1 MNTCQLTKFA
11 LQRFLIGSLVIV
23 LCSCQ
28 LVREQKKLSTLE
40 ISPIREFP
48 LFDGQS
54 IIGVAAQIEADEND
68 SLLVIGRHFGLGYDE
83 ITRAN
88 SHLDPW
94 LPEPGSRVRLPL
106 RFIIPDAPRQGIVLN
121 LAAKRL
127 FMFDKG
133 SRHKVFTYPVGIGRE
148 GWETPQGLTRI
159 TAKTAN
165 PSWTVPESIRREHA
179 EKGDPLPR
187 VVPAGPNNPLG
198 DYALRLGF
206 PGYLIHGTNKPYGVG
221 MEVSH
226 GCVRLYPEDIA
237 RLFGQST
244 IGMPVKIVNQPFL
257 TAWDAGV
264 LYLQAYPPTHK
275 DPKQVKRFVQ
285 DLMARLQKMEQQSGQ
300 AIDWDRVHATIER
313 SDGVLT
319 PILKGASED
328 FYLSLSR
335 PSIEFPRPLPK
346 AIDADAWKLNVATLP
361 NEKQA
366 RQFAAMLNHQGPP
379 IPAHAFGLT
388 VIAGPFQSAKHA
400 QSAQKRL
407 KSEFSIAAQLME
419 PGKMIEASP
428 VPPSSPPD
436 DSIFTQFLTFFD

>member
-1 MNTCQLTKFA
+1 MNFILFKRLF
-11 LQRFLIGSLVIV
+11 IGMSFCL

-28 LVREQKKLSTLE
+28 LLRGPDTVSSVEF
-40 ISPIREFP
+40 SPIREFP
-48 LFDGQS
+48 LFDSQE
-54 IIGVAAQIEADEND
+54 IIGVAAQIETDEQD

-88 SHLDPW
+88 SNVDPW
-94 LPEPGSRVRLPL
+94 LPEPGSTVRLPL
-106 RFIIPDAPRQGIVLN
+106 RFIIPEAPRKGVVLN

-127 FMFDKG
+127 FLYDQKNTN
-133 SRHKVFTYPVGIGRE
+133 KVFTYPVGIGRE

-179 EKGDPLPR
+179 KKGDPLPR

-237 RLFGQST
+237 KLFRHVAVGSQ
-244 IGMPVKIVNQPFL
+244 VRIVNQPFL
-257 TAWDAGV
+257 TAWDGDT
-264 LYLQAYPPTHK
+264 LFLQAYPPTHK
-275 DPKQVKRFVQ
+275 DPKQVNRLVQ
-285 DLMARLQKMEQQSGQ
+285 DLIARLQKIEQESGRL
-300 AIDWDRVHATIER
+300 IDWDKVHVAIER

-319 PILKGASED
+319 PILKGHIDD
-328 FYLSLSR
+328 FYLTISR
-335 PSIEFPRPLPK
+335 PSIKFKRPIPK
-346 AIDADAWKLNVATLP
+346 AIDVDAWKLNVATLP
-361 NEKQA
+361 NVKQA

-379 IPAHAFGLT
+379 IPAHAFAT
-388 VIAGPFQSAKHA
+388 KVIAGPFSSSQDAFSAK
-400 QSAQKRL
+400 KRL
-407 KSEFSIAAQLME
+407 LSEFSITAQIME
-419 PGKMIEASP
+419 PGKIVETPQALQEST
-428 VPPSSPPD
+428 
-436 DSIFTQFLTFFD
+436 IFTNLLTFFD